1 VETIVHKLKLL
12 SIAII
17 ITVLASRAYGQPP
30 QNDFRALDEKAQ
42 SLKEEVLQLNRDLFL
57 LEEEL
62 LFPATTQVVVFLSM
76 DVGELFQLDSVQL
89 KINDKVVT
97 NYLYTEREVD
107 ALFRGGVQRLYSGN
121 LRTGKHEIVAIF
133 TGRGPKGRDYRR
145 GTTLVVEKTTN
156 AKYIEIKI
164 IDDRQKQQPGFSVK
178 QWDQL

>member
-1 VETIVHKLKLL
+1 MMHKLKLL

-17 ITVLASRAYGQPP
+17 ITVLVSDAYGQSS
-30 QNDFRALDEKAQ
+30 QDDFRSLDEKAQ

-62 LFPATTQVVVFLSM
+62 LFPATTQVAVFLSM
-76 DVGELFQLDSVQL
+76 DVGELFRLDSVQL

-156 AKYIEIKI
+156 PKYIELKI
-164 IDDRQKQQPGFSVK
+164 IDDTQKQQPGFSVK
-178 QWDQL
+178 QWEQL

>member
-1 VETIVHKLKLL
+1 MVHKLKSL

-17 ITVLASRAYGQPP
+17 VTVLASGAYGQSS
-30 QNDFRALDEKAQ
+30 QDDFRALDETAQ

-62 LFPATTQVVVFLSM
+62 LFPATTQVAVFLSM

-89 KINDKVVT
+89 KIDDKVVT

-121 LRTGKHEIVAIF
+121 LRTGKHEIVALF

-145 GTTLVVEKTTN
+145 GTTLVIEKTTN
-156 AKYIEIKI
+156 PKYIELKI
-164 IDDRQKQQPGFSVK
+164 IDDTQKQQPGFSIK
-178 QWDQL
+178 QWEQL

>member
-1 VETIVHKLKLL
+1 
-12 SIAII
+12 
-17 ITVLASRAYGQPP
+17 
-30 QNDFRALDEKAQ
+30 
-42 SLKEEVLQLNRDLFL
+42 
-57 LEEEL
+57 
-62 LFPATTQVVVFLSM
+62 M

-89 KINDKVVT
+89 KIDDKVVT

-145 GTTLVVEKTTN
+145 DTTLVVEKTTN
-156 AKYIEIKI
+156 PKYIEIKI

>member
-1 VETIVHKLKLL
+1 MVHKLKLL

-17 ITVLASRAYGQPP
+17 ITVLASSAYGQSSK
-30 QNDFRALDEKAQ
+30 NGFRALDEKAQ

-62 LFPATTQVVVFLSM
+62 LFPATTQVAVFLSM
-76 DVGELFQLDSVQL
+76 DVGELFQLDSVKL

-97 NYLYTEREVD
+97 NYLYTKREVD

-133 TGRGPKGRDYRR
+133 TGTGPKGRDYRR

-156 AKYIEIKI
+156 PKYIEIKI
-164 IDDRQKQQPGFSVK
+164 IDDKQKQQPGFSIK
-178 QWDQL
+178 QWEQL

>member
-1 VETIVHKLKLL
+1 MVHKLKLL

-17 ITVLASRAYGQPP
+17 ITVLASSAYGQYSK
-30 QNDFRALDEKAQ
+30 NGFRALDEKAQ

-62 LFPATTQVVVFLSM
+62 LFPATTQVAVFLSM

-97 NYLYTEREVD
+97 NYLYTKREVD

-133 TGRGPKGRDYRR
+133 TGTGPKGRDYRR

-156 AKYIEIKI
+156 PKYIEIKI
-164 IDDRQKQQPGFSVK
+164 IDDKQKQQPGFSVK
-178 QWDQL
+178 QWEQL